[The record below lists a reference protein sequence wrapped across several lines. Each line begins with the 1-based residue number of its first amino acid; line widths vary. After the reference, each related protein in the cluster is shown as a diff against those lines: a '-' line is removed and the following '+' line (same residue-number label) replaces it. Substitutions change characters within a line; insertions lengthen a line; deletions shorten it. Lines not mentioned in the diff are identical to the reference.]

1 MRHRKK
7 GLVVLLT
14 ICMVAATLSVPY
26 SITSSAEDYYRSNV
40 VYDASEDNLNV
51 QSVPDS
57 YNGYKIHPFAK
68 SDTWLA
74 DNLKIGDKNSLVSYG
89 EVAKG
94 DKMVIEFKNQLTV
107 RSLIL
112 FLLQSSMY
120 RGIRFKRITYP
131 QLLFNFT
138 L

>member
-14 ICMVAATLSVPY
+14 ICMVAATLSAPY

-40 VYDASEDNLNV
+40 VYDASEDNVRV

-94 DKMVIEFKNQLTV
+94 DKMVIEFKKPIDSKKFDFISVAIKHVPGNTFQIGRAHV
-107 RSLIL
+107 
-112 FLLQSSMY
+112 
-120 RGIRFKRITYP
+120 
-131 QLLFNFT
+131 
-138 L
+138 